1 MPNEEF
7 EFILKALEFIADYGQ
22 RFLPL
27 YAFNLR
33 NGSWSLKKKELADLL
48 GKGNYSNGH
57 ILPLGNQCANAEAK
71 LAAIVCKHRSY
82 LESAKKVADLLPKFP
97 PERKLHEDI
106 ESSLLYFRI

>member
-33 NGSWSLKKKELADLL
+33 TGSWTPKKKELADLL
-48 GKGNYSNGH
+48 GKENYRNSH
-57 ILPLGNQCANAEAK
+57 ILAFKNRCANAEAK
-71 LAAIVCKHRSY
+71 LAATVYKHKSY
-82 LESAKKVADLLPKFP
+82 IESAKKIANLLPKFP
-97 PERKLHEDI
+97 PERNLHEDI